1 MPKHNIL
8 LTPGPTP
15 VPPEVLEVLARPII
29 HHRTNEYRKI
39 FKEVSEGLKEVFR
52 TKNDVYTFTTSGT
65 GAMEASM
72 VNFLSPDD
80 TILVLAGGKFG
91 ERFWEIAKN
100 FGIEYDVLKVPYGQ
114 AFDPAEL
121 EKALAGKKYR
131 AVYAT
136 HLETSTGV
144 VNDIEALGKIVAKTD
159 ALFGVDT
166 ISGLLADKLETDAW
180 HVDLAI
186 SGSQKGLM
194 VPPGLGFLSVSEKA
208 KKAMESAK
216 FPKYYLDLKRYIK
229 ALADEDSPFTPA
241 INVVLGLQ
249 KALEII
255 KKRGVENV
263 WKENE
268 RLAQATRS
276 AVKALGLELFAS
288 RPANGVT
295 AVKVPQGLD
304 GGRLLKILQDEYG
317 VVMAGGQSE
326 MKGKIFR
333 VAHMGYITQADL
345 AVGFECL
352 EEVLAKLGYAFTKG
366 ASVKFF
372 ASGVRA

>member
-72 VNFLSPDD
+72 VNFLSPED

-91 ERFWEIAKN
+91 ERFWEIAKS
-100 FGIEYDVLKVPYGQ
+100 FGIAYDVLKVPYGQ

-121 EKALAGKKYR
+121 EKALAAKKYR

-255 KKRGVENV
+255 RKRGVENV

-304 GGRLLKILQDEYG
+304 GGKLLKILQDEYG

-366 ASVKFF
+366 ASVRFF
-372 ASGVRA
+372 TSGVRA

>member
-1 MPKHNIL
+1 VPKHNIL

-29 HHRTNEYRKI
+29 HHRTHEYRKI

-52 TKNDVYTFTTSGT
+52 TKYDVYTFTSSGT

-72 VNFLSPDD
+72 VNFLSPED
-80 TILVLAGGKFG
+80 TVLVLAGGKFG
-91 ERFWEIAKN
+91 ERFAEIAQ
-100 FGIEYDVLKVPYGQ
+100 GYSLACDVLKVPYGE
-114 AFDPAEL
+114 AFEPAQL
-121 EKALAGKKYR
+121 EKALSGKKYR

-144 VNDIEALGKIVAKTD
+144 VNDIQSLGRVVAKTD
-159 ALFGVDT
+159 ALFAVDT
-166 ISGLLADKLETDAW
+166 ISGLLADRLETDVW
-180 HVDLAI
+180 NVDLAI

-208 KKAMESAK
+208 RKAMERAR
-216 FPKYYLDLKRYIK
+216 FPKYYFDLKLYIA
-229 ALADEDSPFTPA
+229 ALHEEDSPFTPA

-255 KKRGVENV
+255 KRKGVENV

-268 RLAQATRS
+268 RLAQATRA
-276 AVKALGLELFAS
+276 AVKALGLELFAK
-288 RPANGVT
+288 RPSNGVT
-295 AVKVPQGLD
+295 AVKVPPGLD
-304 GGRLLKILQDEYG
+304 GSKLLKILQDEYG
-317 VVMAGGQSE
+317 VVMAGGQAE
-326 MKGKIFR
+326 LKGKIFR
-333 VAHMGYITQADL
+333 IAHMGYITQADL

-352 EEVLAKLGYAFTKG
+352 EEVLGKMGYQFSKG
-366 ASVKFF
+366 VGVKFF
-372 ASGVRA
+372 TSGVRA